1 MRIRT
6 LIVDDE
12 PPAREKLRTLLRHEP
27 DIDLAGECADGQ
39 SAVEAIL
46 RLEPDLVFLDV
57 EMPGIDG
64 FDVIDA
70 IGPYHV
76 PAVVF
81 VATQG
86 AAAVRVLEIHALE
99 VLLKPFD
106 HAQFTAALTR
116 ARGELRRDGA
126 GEQVRREIQA
136 LLAQVRSERGWLA
149 RIVVKDRGRVFFVGV
164 DEIDW
169 IEAAGNYLS
178 LHARGEQHLVRETMR
193 ALEQRLDPAR
203 FLRVHRSAIVN
214 VDRIVELRP
223 GAHGDFVVV
232 LASGAELTSSRGYSE
247 QLRKRMDG
255 T

>member
-1 MRIRT
+1 MRIRA

-106 HAQFTAALTR
+106 HARFSAALTWLSHPR
-116 ARGELRRDGA
+116 CRSVWPRSL
-126 GEQVRREIQA
+126 V
-136 LLAQVRSERGWLA
+136 LLDLVP
-149 RIVVKDRGRVFFVGV
+149 IRVP
-164 DEIDW
+164 
-169 IEAAGNYLS
+169 LS
-178 LHARGEQHLVRETMR
+178 RT
-193 ALEQRLDPAR
+193 P
-203 FLRVHRSAIVN
+203 IK
-214 VDRIVELRP
+214 P
-223 GAHGDFVVV
+223 
-232 LASGAELTSSRGYSE
+232 
-247 QLRKRMDG
+247 
-255 T
+255 

>member
-1 MRIRT
+1 MRIRA

-76 PAVVF
+76 PAVEF

-149 RIVVKDRGRVFFVGV
+149 RILVKDRGRVFFVGV
-164 DEIDW
+164 EEIDW

-247 QLRKRMDG
+247 LLRKRMDG
-255 T
+255 A